1 LVRYIFFSLAD
12 LTVNINTMHLRV
24 RLLYVGYLLQFASSF
39 TGSSSNQGT
48 PFVKEYGEP
57 TKSAECSRRNMIAH
71 CGGTLAA
78 VLFFPQK
85 VHAVI
90 PTGPEDGK
98 LIDLPP
104 EAVRSYLQ
112 YRVPLQTSADFYIF
126 ELQSNL
132 ANVLNWGEIGELFQ
146 VNNNRGQGN
155 PSRIER
161 EFTNTFRILG
171 LSMPPEIA
179 DEMREAQF
187 RFEAAMAKIS
197 KATMGIRRD
206 LPVEIDKDAVP
217 KALEGWEEG
226 RKAINDFFRI
236 LNQATGLPELKKIP
250 PPGPSQFAEYGR
262 SERRYVE
269 LKKKVKLCQNR
280 GGPTLAVAWGQLMV
294 SGYMQDSCGIPDLAD
309 YFYQ

>member
-1 LVRYIFFSLAD
+1 MRHIAPIVICAGFVQYVTCFSASTPNRRDMLNQLVAI
-12 LTVNINTMHLRV
+12 VP
-24 RLLYVGYLLQFASSF
+24 F
-39 TGSSSNQGT
+39 TT
-48 PFVKEYGEP
+48 
-57 TKSAECSRRNMIAH
+57 AAIDIA
-71 CGGTLAA
+71 LPSPA
-78 VLFFPQK
+78 
-85 VHAVI
+85 HAVI

-98 LIDLPP
+98 LMDLPP
-104 EAVRSYLQ
+104 DAIRSYLQ

-126 ELQSNL
+126 ELQNNL
-132 ANVLNWGEIGELFQ
+132 QNVDNWGEIGELFQ
-146 VNNNRGQGN
+146 TNNNRGQGN

-171 LSMPPEIA
+171 LSMPPDTA

-187 RFEAAMAKIS
+187 KFEAAMAKIS

-206 LPVEIDKDAVP
+206 LPVEIEKDAVP
-217 KALEGWEEG
+217 NALAGWEEG
-226 RKAINDFFRI
+226 RKALNDFFRI
-236 LNQATGLPELKKIP
+236 LNQTTGLPELREIP
-250 PPGPSQFAEYGR
+250 PRGPNQFAEYGR
-262 SERRYVE
+262 SERRYVD